1 MACWWIFTIVN
12 ENKKAELRENNDIE
26 EVIETLE

>member
-1 MACWWIFTIVN
+1 MTCRWIFTIVN
-12 ENKKAELRENNDIE
+12 EHKKAELRENNDIE